1 LEDGGRRLFLA
12 KNPPISLK
20 RQTIVRKHFVMKDS
34 YSFLVNNESVAFRG
48 RGFPSTS
55 PLLLFKNLS

>member
-12 KNPPISLK
+12 KNVPIPLK

-34 YSFLVNNESVAFRG
+34 YSFLVFDDTVAFRG
-48 RGFPSTS
+48 RVFPSTS